1 VFFISTVQHGEVE
14 INTKS
19 RRTLVIY
26 NDGKH
31 KFFFKPEIVLLPGSD
46 QLSHTLKF
54 IPEDPSTLM
63 EGDHIVVRKK
73 HSLRLHVDLTA
84 LKSRTDELVA
94 PFALRFASGP
104 ILLSSCRAFVLPSV
118 FGVDPS
124 ELKCKEVQVGNK
136 NNNNSSTN
144 IMMIPQVL
152 IQMKNYLYDQGG
164 LEVEGI
170 FRIAADENEMPM
182 VRAALNRGSFESCN
196 NIHCISTLIK
206 VFFRELP
213 KPLLGDIPTETL
225 LNIVETADSCAAVNQ
240 MSSRSKDLLMWI
252 VDLMCDVVA
261 HGSTNKMSPKSCA
274 IVMGPNLFVANTIG
288 SNPMQAL
295 MISQKAVLLLQHLI
309 SKRINK
315 YK

>member
-73 HSLRLHVDLTA
+73 
-84 LKSRTDELVA
+84 
-94 PFALRFASGP
+94 
-104 ILLSSCRAFVLPSV
+104 PSV